1 MNGPNRE
8 PFCNEIKPTT
18 KWLGE
23 VTPVVS
29 IPFDHVAIPC
39 RPLVTERIELFLLA
53 HTIVDGSPIR
63 LITKRMHENYKMK
76 SLFAN
81 NGICYIVCSIN
92 FVKGSNPHGIVCK
105 IYMYIYI
112 ASKGW
117 VCA

>member
-1 MNGPNRE
+1 MIFRFHPAVRFHVEMLRTDIEMRFWVNGPNGE

-53 HTIVDGSPIR
+53 HTIVDSRPIR
-63 LITKRMHENYKMK
+63 LITKRMHENYKM
-76 SLFAN
+76 
-81 NGICYIVCSIN
+81 
-92 FVKGSNPHGIVCK
+92 
-105 IYMYIYI
+105 
-112 ASKGW
+112 
-117 VCA
+117 